1 MSLVKDV
8 AKHPGRDFDT
18 APLGPCVVKAVNTA
32 ACPINLEK
40 LKGMIEKV
48 MGKEVVIGAHTY

>member
-8 AKHPGRDFDT
+8 AKHPGRDFDPV
-18 APLGPCVVKAVNTA
+18 PLGTCVVKAVNTA
-32 ACPINLEK
+32 TCPINLEK

-48 MGKEVVIGAHTY
+48 MGKEVVIGTHTY